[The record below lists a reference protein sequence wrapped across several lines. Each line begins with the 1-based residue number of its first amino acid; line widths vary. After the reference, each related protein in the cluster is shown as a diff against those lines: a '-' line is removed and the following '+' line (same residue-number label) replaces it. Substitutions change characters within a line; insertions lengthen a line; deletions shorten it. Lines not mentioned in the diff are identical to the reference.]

1 MSKGMTLEVSTNN
14 DVLDAEEQDQETQK
28 KKKPLVKRETKS
40 KASPKTAKTTVKKSE
55 TSKVSAKKTAKTSAD
70 SVDVKDEVVPPKAK
84 RTRRTKAAK
93 AADDLAALQKAEAAA
108 GTEQNASAEQAN
120 AVTGSEP
127 EPGISDSFEATPR
140 RTRRA
145 SKTAAPTAAEKK
157 RLEPSATKSLD
168 ATQIYLNEIGFS
180 PLLTPDEEV
189 YFARRALKG
198 HEDARKRMI
207 ESNLRLVVKIARR
220 YVNRGLSL
228 LDLIEEGN
236 LGLIR
241 AVEKFDPER
250 GFRFS
255 TYATWWIRQTIE
267 RAIMNQTRTI
277 RLPIHVVKELNVYL
291 RAAREL
297 TQKLDH
303 EPSAE
308 EIAELLDKPVADV
321 KRMLGLNERISSVD
335 TPIGY
340 DSEKSM
346 LDTIADQN
354 STDPAEALQDDNL
367 KDSIDSWLDEL
378 SDKQREVVA
387 RRFGLRGFEMST
399 LEEVG
404 REIGLTRERV
414 RQIQVEALRR
424 LREIMETNGL
434 SGDNI
439 FLTT

>member
-1 MSKGMTLEVSTNN
+1 MQIERDGQFSGSDFDGVPGMEELEFSIENEGELASGPGL
-14 DVLDAEEQDQETQK
+14 LDAVEESEA
-28 KKKPLVKRETKS
+28 E
-40 KASPKTAKTTVKKSE
+40 ASV
-55 TSKVSAKKTAKTSAD
+55 
-70 SVDVKDEVVPPKAK
+70 
-84 RTRRTKAAK
+84 AAK
-93 AADDLAALQKAEAAA
+93 PARTYTGRVSQTVNLQK
-108 GTEQNASAEQAN
+108 T
-120 AVTGSEP
+120 
-127 EPGISDSFEATPR
+127 
-140 RTRRA
+140 
-145 SKTAAPTAAEKK
+145 
-157 RLEPSATKSLD
+157 LD
-168 ATQIYLNEIGFS
+168 ATQLYLNEIGFS
-180 PLLTPDEEV
+180 SLLTPEEEV
-189 YFARRALKG
+189 YYARLAMKG
-198 HEDARKRMI
+198 VESGRKRMI

-308 EIAELLDKPVADV
+308 EIADLLDKPVEDV
-321 KRMLGLNERISSVD
+321 KHMLGLNERVTSVD
-335 TPIGY
+335 TPLGP
-340 DSEKSM
+340 DSDKSL
-346 LDTIADQN
+346 LDTIPDLQV
-354 STDPAEALQDDNL
+354 SDPAELLQDEDMRT
-367 KDSIDSWLDEL
+367 SISEWLGEL
-378 SDKQREVVA
+378 TEKQREVVA
-387 RRFGLRGFEMST
+387 RRFGLRGYEAST

-424 LREIMETNGL
+424 LRDILEKHGL
-434 SGDNI
+434 TGESVFN
-439 FLTT
+439 